1 MQMSLLGIGL
11 PDVKMRLF
19 LLKMSLLSL
28 FFFSGL
34 WSTYLEYLVFLMFQ
48 QFLMFQMFNVLK
60 TSFKRLKTPKR
71 SGVRAMR

>member
-48 QFLMFQMFNVLK
+48 MFDVLK

-71 SGVRAMR
+71 SGVRARR

>member
-28 FFFSGL
+28 FFFFGS
-34 WSTYLEYLVFLMFQ
+34 LEHLFR
-48 QFLMFQMFNVLK
+48 VL
-60 TSFKRLKTPKR
+60 SIFDV
-71 SGVRAMR
+71 SDV

>member
-1 MQMSLLGIGL
+1 MRLVDMQIRLLGIGL

-28 FFFSGL
+28 FFSGL

-48 QFLMFQMFNVLK
+48 QFLMFQMFDVLK
-60 TSFKRLKTPKR
+60 TSFKRLKTP
-71 SGVRAMR
+71 

>member
-28 FFFSGL
+28 FFFGS
-34 WSTYLEYLVFLMFQ
+34 LEYLFRVLSIFDVSAVFD
-48 QFLMFQMFNVLK
+48 V
-60 TSFKRLKTPKR
+60 SD
-71 SGVRAMR
+71 V